1 MDGSRPAAVSLPLMI
16 DPRLLSDEPERTAA
30 ALARRGV
37 GPDVLAGL
45 QELDAA
51 RRHAIAALDGARAEQ
66 KAASKAIGK
75 RPPEERE
82 AAIAEA
88 AVLKERV
95 AALESERDAAEAAH
109 HDAFSRIPNLPHPDA
124 PDGVEGDGIVVREV
138 GTMPT
143 LEGVAEPRDHVAL
156 LEAADA
162 IDLARGAKVSGA
174 RFAYLKGDGAL
185 LELALIRYAVDIALE
200 RGHVPIVPPVLVREP
215 AMYGTGFLPTDEQQL
230 FATRDDDL
238 YLVGTSEV
246 PLAGLHMDEVL
257 DPAELPLRYAGISPC
272 FRREAG
278 AHGKDTRGILRVHQ
292 FEKVELFSIVT
303 PDASDAEHERLVD
316 TQIAIVSGL
325 DLHARLVD
333 IPIGDLGSSA
343 ARKFDL
349 EAWLPGQQ
357 AYREITSCSN
367 TTDYQARRLRMR
379 MRVEGGDNVPV
390 HTLNGTAL
398 AVQRIMIALVEQHQ
412 RADGS
417 VAVPAALVPYLG
429 REVLLAR

>member
-1 MDGSRPAAVSLPLMI
+1 MI
-16 DPRLLSDEPERTAA
+16 DPRLLMDEPESTAT
-30 ALARRGV
+30 ALGRRGI
-37 GPDVLAGL
+37 GPDVLDRLRAL
-45 QELDAA
+45 DADRRRTIAELDAA
-51 RRHAIAALDGARAEQ
+51 RADQRS
-66 KAASKAIGK
+66 ASKDIGR
-75 RPPEERE
+75 RPPAERE
-82 AAIAEA
+82 AAIAA
-88 AVLKERV
+88 AALLKERV
-95 AALESERDAAEAAH
+95 GALEADRDAAEAAH
-109 HDAFSRIPNLPHPDA
+109 HEAFSRIPNLPHPDA
-124 PDGVEGDGIVVREV
+124 PDGIEGEGVVIREV
-138 GTMPT
+138 GRMPA
-143 LEGVAEPRDHVAL
+143 LSGVTEPRDHVSL

-174 RFAYLKGDGAL
+174 RFAYLKGEGAL
-185 LELALIRYAVDIALE
+185 LELALVRYAVDLALE
-200 RGHVPIVPPVLVREP
+200 RGHVPVVPPVLVREA

-257 DPAELPLRYAGISPC
+257 DPSELPLRYAGISPC

-292 FEKVELFSIVT
+292 FEKVELFSIVA
-303 PDASDAEHERLVD
+303 PDQSDAEHERLVE

-325 DLHARLVD
+325 GLHARLVD
-333 IPIGDLGSSA
+333 IPVGDLGSSA

-349 EAWLPGQQ
+349 EAWLPGQA

-367 TTDYQARRLRMR
+367 TTDYQARRLRIR
-379 MRVEGGDNVPV
+379 LRVEGGDNVPV

-412 RADGS
+412 RPDGS

-429 REVLLAR
+429 REILLAPRT

>member
-1 MDGSRPAAVSLPLMI
+1 MI
-16 DPRLLSDEPERTAA
+16 DPRLLSDEPETTAA

-45 QELDAA
+45 QELDSA
-51 RRHAIAALDGARAEQ
+51 RRGTIAALDAARAEQ
-66 KAASKAIGK
+66 NAASRAIG
-75 RPPEERE
+75 RTPPQERA
-82 AAIAEA
+82 AAIAQA
-88 AVLKERV
+88 AALKDRV
-95 AALESERDAAEAAH
+95 AALETARDTADAAH

-124 PDGVEGDGIVVREV
+124 PDGVEGDGVVLREI
-138 GTMPT
+138 GTLPT
-143 LEGVAEPRDHVAL
+143 LAGVSVPRDHVEL
-156 LEAADA
+156 LEGADA
-162 IDLARGAKVSGA
+162 IDLVRGAKVSGA
-174 RFAYLKGDGAL
+174 RFAYLKGEGAL

-200 RGHVPIVPPVLVREP
+200 RGHVPVIPPVLVREP

-246 PLAGLHMDEVL
+246 PLAGMHMDEVL
-257 DPAELPLRYAGISPC
+257 DPSELPLRYAGISPC

-303 PDASDAEHERLVD
+303 PDASDEEHERLVD

-325 DLHARLVD
+325 ELHARLVD
-333 IPIGDLGSSA
+333 IPVGDLGSSA

-357 AYREITSCSN
+357 AFREITSCSH
-367 TTDYQARRLRMR
+367 TTDYQARRLRIR
-379 MRVEGGDNVPV
+379 LRVDGGDNVPV

>member
-1 MDGSRPAAVSLPLMI
+1 MI
-16 DPRLLSDEPERTAA
+16 DPRLLSDEPETTAA

-37 GPDVLAGL
+37 GPGVLAGL
-45 QELDAA
+45 QELDSA
-51 RRHAIAALDGARAEQ
+51 RRGTIAALDAARAEQ
-66 KAASKAIGK
+66 NAASKAIG
-75 RPPEERE
+75 RTPPQERA
-82 AAIAEA
+82 AAIAQA
-88 AVLKERV
+88 AALKERV
-95 AALESERDAAEAAH
+95 AALETARDVAEAAH

-124 PDGVEGDGIVVREV
+124 PDGVEGDGVVLREI

-143 LEGVAEPRDHVAL
+143 LAGVSVPRDHVEL

-162 IDLARGAKVSGA
+162 IDLVRGAKVSGA
-174 RFAYLKGDGAL
+174 RFAYLKGEGAL
-185 LELALIRYAVDIALE
+185 LELALIRYAVDLALE
-200 RGHVPIVPPVLVREP
+200 RGHVPVIPPVLVREP

-257 DPAELPLRYAGISPC
+257 DPADLPLRYAGISPC

-303 PDASDAEHERLVD
+303 PDASDEEHERLVD

-325 DLHARLVD
+325 ELHARLVD
-333 IPIGDLGSSA
+333 IPVGDLGSSA

-357 AYREITSCSN
+357 AFREIASCSN
-367 TTDYQARRLRMR
+367 TTDYQARRLRIR
-379 MRVEGGDNVPV
+379 LRVDGGDNVPV

-429 REVLLAR
+429 REIVLAR